1 MKKILSAALLL
12 ASLSINAQETYTN
25 AELATQDL
33 NGDARYVGM
42 GGAMEALGANISA
55 ASENPASMGLFR
67 SNAASVSF
75 GMSNHEA
82 IGNAD
87 ADSRTV
93 VNLDQAG
100 IVFNHRIGFNSYINW
115 GINYHRS
122 TNFNQ
127 IMAVASEGLKYGDIT
142 VTNEDGSFAYSYPVY
157 GSQNGITYEKGGDIV
172 DSQVDKL
179 NYALL
184 GDQTFSSYDNLL
196 KRDRKGY
203 IANYDFTISGNHH
216 DRIFWGATIT
226 IADVKYKNRTKYEEK
241 VLDLGEPNGN
251 ITLDDTHN
259 IKGFGT
265 NIKAG
270 IIVRP
275 METNP
280 FRIGLSVESPM
291 WYFLDSDSKT
301 YGAHTIYIYEDNYML
316 FPTKLNTRCEY
327 SFAITTPWKFGL
339 TAGTTF
345 GRNLAV
351 GASFNFADYSTI
363 KSKIK
368 QENKYNWWKEGNGSS
383 YLNDKAMNTHTE
395 ATLKGVSTLKLG
407 AEYRLTPNFSLR
419 AGYNLETPIYSKDGV
434 RNMFINSPG
443 IETATTT
450 DYTNWQSTNRF
461 TCGAGYSIGKFFADV
476 AFLYSSVSGTYLP
489 YQNCSDKILDCYVTP
504 SRPIDLTS
512 KRTQLICTIG
522 VKF

>member
-33 NGDARYVGM
+33 DGDARYVGM

-55 ASENPASMGLFR
+55 ASENPAAMGLFR

-75 GMSNHEA
+75 GMSNHSA
-82 IGNAD
+82 IGNRS

-100 IVFNHRIGFNSYINW
+100 VVFNHRIGYNSYLNW
-115 GINYHRS
+115 GINYHKS

-127 IMAVASEGLKYGDIT
+127 IMAIASEGLKYGDIT
-142 VTNEDGSFAYSYPVY
+142 VKNEDGSVAYSYPLY

-179 NYALL
+179 NYVLI
-184 GDQTFSSYDNLL
+184 GDQTFSSYDNFL
-196 KRDRKGY
+196 KRDRRGY
-203 IANYDFTISGNHH
+203 ISNYDFTISGNHNN
-216 DRIFWGATIT
+216 RIFWGASLT
-226 IADVKYKNRTKYEEK
+226 IADVKYKNRTSYEEK

-251 ITLDDTHN
+251 ITFEDTHN
-259 IKGFGT
+259 IKGIGV
-265 NIKAG
+265 NIKGG

-275 METNP
+275 IEENP
-280 FRIGLSVESPM
+280 LRVGLSVETPT
-291 WYFLDSDSKT
+291 WYNLSSESQT
-301 YGAHTIYIYEDNYML
+301 NGAHTIYINEPGL
-316 FPTKLNTRCEY
+316 LLLPLKASTKCDH
-327 SFAITTPWKFGL
+327 SFVITTPWKFGIS
-339 TAGTTF
+339 AGTTF
-345 GRNLAV
+345 GRNLAI
-351 GASFNFADYSTI
+351 GASFNYADYSTI
-363 KSKIK
+363 KSKFK
-368 QENKYNWWKEGNGSS
+368 EDHKYDWWKDDISTS
-383 YLNDKAMNTHTE
+383 YQNDEAMNKHTK

-407 AEYRLTPNFSLR
+407 AEYRITPNFSLR
-419 AGYNLETPIYSKDGV
+419 AGYNLVTPMYSKDGV

-461 TCGAGYSIGKFFADV
+461 TCGAGFTKGKFFADV
-476 AFLYSSVSGTYLP
+476 AFQYSTVSGTYLP
-489 YQNCSDKILDCYVTP
+489 YQNCSDIVLDAYVTP
-504 SRPIDLTS
+504 SRPIDITNS
-512 KRTQLICTIG
+512 RTQLICTIG